1 MAKTRLSFHE
11 EYLLASLSQEM
22 QRKLIE
28 TRHTTSSLT
37 LPKKK
42 PLTNLQK

>member
-1 MAKTRLSFHE
+1 MAKNRLSFHE

-22 QRKLIE
+22 QRKFIE

-37 LPKKK
+37 LPKMER
-42 PLTNLQK
+42 LTNLQK